1 MKYMAAK
8 KDDKKLLDRAVVLGS
23 SLVYLGKGVA
33 DDIISELE
41 KNKILAGDEGK
52 DMAKKIRSQAM
63 DKGDEVRKTVI
74 TELGKVIN
82 ELNSA
87 AKKAEK
93 KGKTA
98 KK

>member
-1 MKYMAAK
+1 MAAK
-8 KDDKKLLDRAVVLGS
+8 KDDKKLLERAIVLGS

-41 KNKILAGDEGK
+41 KNKILAGDQGR
-52 DMAKKIRSQAM
+52 DMAKRIRSQAM

-74 TELGKVIN
+74 TELGKVIT

-87 AKKAEK
+87 AKAADK
-93 KGKTA
+93 KKKPA